1 MPTTT
6 AFILVGKSHP
16 NDGAIIP
23 YHSIQLTEGHA
34 PAYTLRSIDSDT
46 EASGNKTNNSK
57 VMIPSLDRPID
68 DLMLMIQMYAL
79 GVKLNLNLKNENY
92 IDIEELPKQIRSD
105 LYNEAKEYI
114 SKFAIKI
121 VISVIDPS
129 CLISEDA
136 LNSLKNYNI
145 EYQILN

>member
-34 PAYTLRSIDSDT
+34 PAYTLRSIDKDN
-46 EASGNKTNNSK
+46 EASPSKTNSSK
-57 VMIPSLDRPID
+57 VMIPSLDHPID
-68 DLMLMIQMYAL
+68 DLILMIQMYAL

-92 IDIEELPKQIRSD
+92 IDIEEIPKQIRSD
-105 LYNEAKEYI
+105 LYNGANEHI
-114 SKFAIKI
+114 SKNAIKI

-129 CLISEDA
+129 CLLTEDA
-136 LNSLKNYNI
+136 LISLKKYNL
-145 EYQILN
+145 EYQILK